1 MQDRKD
7 NCAICAPEPIT
18 AESILMSIIDWGP
31 MPVREDL
38 HELMCS
44 FFLHHR
50 KYRKEYVE
58 SIYFSYRLLFDA
70 LLQMEQ
76 YRKERGLLEMEEDA
90 KEIKTD
96 NKELSAE
103 IQKLKEENHRLNKN
117 NCKLLDDYIQLQ
129 QVLIDQVQPGWKS
142 KECLTIEFRGAGN

>member
-1 MQDRKD
+1 MKNTKENDS
-7 NCAICAPEPIT
+7 ATCAPEPIT
-18 AESILMSIIDWGP
+18 AESILMSILDWGP

-76 YRKERGLLEMEEDA
+76 YRKERRLLESEPMGQENERKEA
-90 KEIKTD
+90 KP
-96 NKELSAE
+96 
-103 IQKLKEENHRLNKN
+103 
-117 NCKLLDDYIQLQ
+117 C
-129 QVLIDQVQPGWKS
+129 
-142 KECLTIEFRGAGN
+142 